1 MAVRAPHLY
10 SSLRS
15 FTLGAFVMLGRD
27 LEDGAELPIAF
38 EEHGGGGGGPALYE
52 YRPLVRPFIEEREV
66 RLRALPDAELALDE
80 LHREPAAAIFSRA
93 HAGPR
98 PDEELALF
106 RTILL
111 GLVTSMG
118 DACGGFDWDDRAFD
132 RSYAELERSLFGEK
146 RAYAA
151 IVPLVGLTTGHEREL
166 AEGLRVRHAVTGE
179 LARHWPE
186 AQRLL
191 PPDFGREVDRL
202 CVIEL
207 ERALEASEEPPDAP
221 AELADAV
228 SAIRLATAGPV
239 AAGPVLFE
247 RLDGRPSASTRSVAT
262 SRASCSTVSRSPTR
276 TRHSPRRSTVGSC
289 RSSSTSRSGRS
300 SCARRC
306 GHYSAR
312 RRRCGPPS
320 CSSCRAV
327 PAPSC
332 TRSCATSPTA
342 PRRARK
348 RRMLYVA
355 LWSLRCARATVT
367 RWRPGSTRSCSA
379 SPRPCSLERPASP
392 RLYTRAIAR
401 RILLTGATGYVGGRL
416 LRLLEERGELV
427 RCLSRRPE
435 YLRPRVA
442 AGTEVVQGDVLRP
455 ETVIPALDDVDAAY
469 YLVHSMG
476 SRRSWDDADR
486 RAAVEFGEAARTA
499 GVSRIVYLGGLGSGD
514 LSTSPRGRRSGGSCA
529 RPVFPRSS
537 CERRSSSAPAV
548 RRSRWCAL
556 SSTACP

>member
-10 SSLRS
+10 TSLRS

-38 EEHGGGGGGPALYE
+38 EEHGGSRGPALYE

-146 RAYAA
+146 RSYAA

-186 AQRLL
+186 AQGLL

-228 SAIRLATAGPV
+228 SAIRLSTAGPV

-247 RLDGRPSASTRSVAT
+247 RLDGRPFGIRPVLPIA
-262 SRASCSTVSRSPTR
+262 
-276 TRHSPRRSTVGSC
+276 
-289 RSSSTSRSGRS
+289 
-300 SCARRC
+300 
-306 GHYSAR
+306 
-312 RRRCGPPS
+312 
-320 CSSCRAV
+320 
-327 PAPSC
+327 
-332 TRSCATSPTA
+332 ATSPPGEPVRLDA
-342 PRRARK
+342 LRGDLARE
-348 RRMLYVA
+348 L
-355 LWSLRCARATVT
+355 
-367 RWRPGSTRSCSA
+367 
-379 SPRPCSLERPASP
+379 LERLSLADADATLAEALDRWELSLFQHEPFRSEQLRSALGALLGGTWPLRAS
-392 RLYTRAIAR
+392 
-401 RILLTGATGYVGGRL
+401 V
-416 LRLLEERGELV
+416 LLEEEPE
-427 RCLSRRPE
+427 RRE
-435 YLRPRVA
+435 ALHRDLA
-442 AGTEVVQGDVLRP
+442 ALGDG
-455 ETVIPALDDVDAAY
+455 A
-469 YLVHSMG
+469 
-476 SRRSWDDADR
+476 
-486 RAAVEFGEAARTA
+486 EA
-499 GVSRIVYLGGLGSGD
+499 
-514 LSTSPRGRRSGGSCA
+514 TSPA
-529 RPVFPRSS
+529 
-537 CERRSSSAPAV
+537 ATAV
-548 RRSRWCAL
+548 RRAL
-556 SSTACP
+556 VEVLREGDRTGLVDRLDRMLLGLSVPERLRVAS